1 MDTSMHFSNI
11 LVQFIYLFIYFI
23 KIKIISKKGNAESKQ

>member
-1 MDTSMHFSNI
+1 MHFSNI
-11 LVQFIYLFIYFI
+11 LVQFIYLFIYYFV